1 MKSMIIKTLVAATL
15 MMASAIA
22 GFSQTRSVE
31 HDFSPFDAIEAS
43 SGFKVSTTASD
54 SYAVKLTIDDI
65 LESYVE
71 CYVKAGILHISL
83 DDKSIPK
90 DLKRQYKGRNSADPT
105 LVAIVY
111 MPTLKSITLNDNSEF
126 FNSPN
131 FSGDNFNVTLN
142 GTSKISDMKIV
153 AKTVNVNLTKNAQ
166 FTNANITTEG
176 DLAINMEGKSS
187 LSVNCAAENLLMTA
201 TGSSEASVNCKVE
214 GKVDLTVGSSSKT
227 TFKGSSGS
235 FELDGKGISAK
246 VDAIGMPAR
255 NVVVSLS
262 GADASVAP
270 TESIELDL
278 GKGAEITYS
287 GDPSVKIV
295 KIQNATVLRQ

>member
-1 MKSMIIKTLVAATL
+1 MKSMIIKTLGAATL

-71 CYVKAGILHISL
+71 CYVKGGVLHISL

-153 AKTVNVNLTKNAQ
+153 AKILGHSTTRITEQVYAKLLDETVVDEMKKFEEKQ
-166 FTNANITTEG
+166 
-176 DLAINMEGKSS
+176 KQKK
-187 LSVNCAAENLLMTA
+187 ENDD
-201 TGSSEASVNCKVE
+201 EN
-214 GKVDLTVGSSSKT
+214 
-227 TFKGSSGS
+227 
-235 FELDGKGISAK
+235 
-246 VDAIGMPAR
+246 
-255 NVVVSLS
+255 N
-262 GADASVAP
+262 
-270 TESIELDL
+270 
-278 GKGAEITYS
+278 
-287 GDPSVKIV
+287 
-295 KIQNATVLRQ
+295 

>member
-1 MKSMIIKTLVAATL
+1 MIIKPLIAVIL
-15 MMASAIA
+15 MTASAIA

-71 CYVKAGILHISL
+71 CYVKAGTLHLSL

-131 FSGDNFNVTLN
+131 FSGDNFKVTLN

-153 AKTVNVNLTKNAQ
+153 AKTVNVNLSKNAQ

-176 DLAINMEGKSS
+176 DLAINMDGKSS

-201 TGSSEASVNCKVE
+201 TGSSEASVNGKIE

-227 TFKGSSGS
+227 TLKGNSGS
-235 FELDGKGISAK
+235 FELNGKGISAK
-246 VDAIGMPAR
+246 VDVIGMPAK
-255 NVVVSLS
+255 NVVISLS

-295 KIQNATVLRQ
+295 KIQNATVIRQ